1 MLIWRF
7 GKSINRD
14 YTWIQNNTG
23 FLIDSNIFNPNCI
36 YPNISFIIY
45 SD

>member
-23 FLIDSNIFNPNCI
+23 FLIDSNIFNPNYI
-36 YPNISFIIY
+36 SPNILLIIC